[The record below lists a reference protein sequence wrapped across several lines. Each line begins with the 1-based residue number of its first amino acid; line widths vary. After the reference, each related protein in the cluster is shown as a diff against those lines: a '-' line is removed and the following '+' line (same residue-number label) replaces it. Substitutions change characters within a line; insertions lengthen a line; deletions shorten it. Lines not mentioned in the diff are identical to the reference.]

1 MPTTTAAA
9 DLQAFEHAAR
19 LVLMYGLVPLWL
31 LAGAGDWLCHRLTHI
46 ERNAGVRE
54 SSMHMLMLA
63 EVGVPLLMVLFL
75 EVNALVIAVVL
86 AALVIHEATAWWD
99 VQYASK
105 RRHIAPVEQHM
116 HSLLEVLPM
125 TAASYVVVLYWGQFL
140 ALFGAGNEPARLA
153 LAWKPAPLPPGYLA
167 GLLVAVALLGG
178 LPYLEELWRC
188 HRWRKR
194 EREAALA
201 QATRAL
207 RGDA

>member
-1 MPTTTAAA
+1 MPTAAA
-9 DLQAFEHAAR
+9 SDLQAFEHAAR

-31 LAGAGDWLCHRLTHI
+31 LAGAGDWLCHRFTHI

-54 SSMHMLMLA
+54 SLLHMLMLV
-63 EVGVPLLMVLFL
+63 EVGLPLLMVLFL
-75 EVNALVIAVVL
+75 EINALVIAVVL

-125 TAASYVVVLYWGQFL
+125 AAASYVVVMYWGQFL
-140 ALFGAGNEPARLA
+140 ALFGAGSEPARLA
-153 LAWKPAPLPPGYLA
+153 LAWKPAPLPPGYLV
-167 GLLVAVALLGG
+167 GLLAAVVLLAG

-188 HRWRKR
+188 HRWRQR

-207 RGDA
+207 RGDT

>member
-1 MPTTTAAA
+1 MPAAASA
-9 DLQAFEHAAR
+9 DLQTFEHAAR

-31 LAGAGDWLCHRLTHI
+31 LAGTGDWLCHRLTHI

-54 SSMHMLMLA
+54 SLLHMLMLA
-63 EVGVPLLMVLFL
+63 EVGLPLLMVLFL

-125 TAASYVVVLYWGQFL
+125 AAASYVVVMHWGQFL
-140 ALFGAGNEPARLA
+140 ALFGAGSETARLA
-153 LAWKPAPLPPGYLA
+153 LAWKPVPLPPGYLG

-201 QATRAL
+201 EATRAL
-207 RGDA
+207 RGDT